1 MKILKN
7 YSYNLSYQL
16 LAIILPI
23 ITTPYV
29 TRVFTSSQLG
39 SYGYHNSIVAYFL
52 LAATLGI
59 STYATKEISAHTID
73 RSKVFWEIYM
83 IQGIASALALVLYL
97 IFCWTIPGMQNSIAY
112 ILSISLVSKGL
123 DISWLFQ
130 GVEDFKKITI
140 RNMTVR
146 IIVVCSIF
154 LFVKQESDLYL
165 YVFLLVFY
173 ELLGQISM
181 WLPASEL
188 IQKPVISLSESR
200 RHLMPVITLF
210 LPQIA
215 ISLYTSL
222 DRTLLGI
229 FASTRDVGIYE
240 QALKLV
246 AILLTIVTSLG
257 TVMLP
262 RVSQLLA
269 QKEHKAVTKL
279 YEFSFLLY
287 NMIIFPEI
295 AGMLILNDNFVQF
308 LL

>member
-146 IIVVCSIF
+146 DNRSLFDFLICKAGVRFIF
-154 LFVKQESDLYL
+154 
-165 YVFLLVFY
+165 
-173 ELLGQISM
+173 IC
-181 WLPASEL
+181 
-188 IQKPVISLSESR
+188 
-200 RHLMPVITLF
+200 
-210 LPQIA
+210 
-215 ISLYTSL
+215 
-222 DRTLLGI
+222 I
-229 FASTRDVGIYE
+229 FTCV
-240 QALKLV
+240 L
-246 AILLTIVTSLG
+246 
-257 TVMLP
+257 
-262 RVSQLLA
+262 
-269 QKEHKAVTKL
+269 
-279 YEFSFLLY
+279 
-287 NMIIFPEI
+287 
-295 AGMLILNDNFVQF
+295 
-308 LL
+308 